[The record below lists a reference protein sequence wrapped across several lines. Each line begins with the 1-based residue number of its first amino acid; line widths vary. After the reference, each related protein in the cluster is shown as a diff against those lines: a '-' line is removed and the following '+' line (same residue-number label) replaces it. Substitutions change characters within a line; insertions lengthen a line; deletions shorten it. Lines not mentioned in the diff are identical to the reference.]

1 MRILLTVSYD
11 GTDFCGYQVQPNGR
25 TVEEVLNKAIFSL
38 TGENVKSVASGRT
51 DSGVHALCQKVHFD
65 TNSSIPPKNFAFAL
79 NSLLPSDVKVIKS
92 EKVDC
97 NFNARYSAKK
107 KTYRY
112 SLYVGSF
119 EEPMQARY
127 KTLINAMPDVSLM
140 KRAAKL
146 IEGEHDFKCFLAS
159 GSSVKDTVRTVYS
172 IKITKSGR
180 FLDIYV
186 TGNGFLYNMVRI
198 IAGALIAVGENK
210 LSLSEL
216 ETVIKTGER
225 TNKIKTM
232 AAKGLTLYKVYY
244 N

>member
-11 GTDFCGYQVQPNGR
+11 GTDFNGYQVQPNGR
-25 TVEEVLNKAIFSL
+25 TVEETLNDAIFRL
-38 TGENVKSVASGRT
+38 TGERVKSIASGRT

-65 TNSSIPPKNFAFAL
+65 TNSNIPPKNFAFAL
-79 NSLLPSDVKVIKS
+79 NSILPSDVKILKS
-92 EKVDC
+92 ERVGD

-112 SLYVGSF
+112 SFYIGAF
-119 EEPMQARY
+119 EEPMQSRY
-127 KTLINAMPDVSLM
+127 KTLINSAPDVSLM
-140 KRAAKL
+140 KKGAKI

-172 IKITKSGR
+172 IKITKKGK
-180 FLDIYV
+180 FIDVYV

-198 IAGALIAVGENK
+198 IAGALIAIGDRKMTED
-210 LSLSEL
+210 EL
-216 ETVIKTGER
+216 KEVLASGNR

-232 AAKGLTLYKVYY
+232 PSKGLTLYKVYY